1 MSSTNVN
8 YFTAV
13 LNSALILY
21 VKNIADFT
29 KYVDKYYSTL
39 MLSFSE
45 QSAAEMCTL
54 PISLNNWITYEK
66 F

>member
-1 MSSTNVN
+1 MS
-8 YFTAV
+8 
-13 LNSALILY
+13 I
-21 VKNIADFT
+21 NIADVT
-29 KYVDKYYSTL
+29 NYVDKYYSTL

-54 PISLNNWITYEK
+54 PISLNNWITYEE